1 MNEQKKETVGALSV
15 EMLQKEPE
23 TRDPIELEREI
34 HKDTYEDN
42 VYIAIESGKKQFT
55 SPFYVV
61 VLTKRERLMEN
72 VLRHYFFSRQSCPT
86 PEWDQTVYRYRSEG
100 EQIDFMWTVPD
111 KNTCEMLRSNQVHVA
126 PSEMWLMKLVM
137 DFYDG
142 TLDKQSRLLNGETKG
157 SIVLP
162 N

>member
-1 MNEQKKETVGALSV
+1 MSKKRTDTVGALSV

-34 HKDTYEDN
+34 HKGTYEDN
-42 VYIAIESGKKQFT
+42 VIAAAQQGLKSFK

-86 PEWDQTVYRYRSEG
+86 PEWDQTVYECSNHGDSIE
-100 EQIDFMWTVPD
+100 FLWTIPD
-111 KNTCEMLRSNQVHVA
+111 KNTCEILRSNQIHVS
-126 PSEMWLMKLVM
+126 PDEMWLLRLVM
-137 DFYDG
+137 EFYDG
-142 TLDKQSRLLNGETKG
+142 TLDRKSRVLNGEKFDTT
-157 SIVLP
+157 VLP
-162 N
+162 V